1 MKSMRLGI
9 SALAVT
15 ALLVGG
21 AVVVGPVIASENV
34 AIPTTPAEHSAE
46 AARYEQEVKD
56 LQAKAD
62 RHASLVAGYKARG
75 GSGGKQ
81 ATALRSL
88 ASHCEDLEKAY
99 RKAADAASEMAK
111 AHREMAAQG

>member
-1 MKSMRLGI
+1 MKWMRLCM
-9 SALAVT
+9 SALVVT
-15 ALLVGG
+15 TLLVGG
-21 AVVVGPVIASENV
+21 AVVMGPVSAGENV
-34 AIPTTPAEHSAE
+34 AIPATPAEHSAE
-46 AARYEQEVKD
+46 AARYDQEAKD

-62 RHASLVAGYKARG
+62 RHAALVAGYKARG

-111 AHREMAAQG
+111 MHREMAAQG